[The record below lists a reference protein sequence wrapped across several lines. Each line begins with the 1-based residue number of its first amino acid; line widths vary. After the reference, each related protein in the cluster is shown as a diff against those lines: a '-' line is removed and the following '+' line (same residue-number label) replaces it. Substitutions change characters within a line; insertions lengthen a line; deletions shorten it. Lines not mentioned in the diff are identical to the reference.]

1 MKRLPFI
8 FTELVLISLRRNLAP
23 SSIWVQ
29 SDFLKS
35 LSVGSTIMA
44 STVLFGSLF
53 HIKTPSTMCS
63 FTTKVK

>member
-23 SSIWVQ
+23 SSVWVQ

-35 LSVGSTIMA
+35 LSVGSMIMV
-44 STVLFGSLF
+44 STVLFEPLF
-53 HIKTPSTMCS
+53 HIKTPYMMRR
-63 FTTKVK
+63 FKTKVK